1 MFSAKQIVYTW
12 TLKICGNR
20 LNAEFRIFFPVQCFF
35 NWSQIKREKPGD
47 KAGKHPQF
55 LRYWRMRTETLVS
68 EMTSGSW
75 FFQKDCTLQML
86 VVQSFESLLKFPC
99 YSQRYFS
106 LLGWQLC
113 ANLNLNM
120 LITFKTL
127 QQQTFKLEIDD
138 TATLGTKINK
148 SEGSFDLHLYSL
160 WIRVSSLSFN
170 HQILHRATKEHRLSF
185 ISCNV
190 FVCVCKIM
198 RGFFT

>member
-1 MFSAKQIVYTW
+1 M
-12 TLKICGNR
+12 
-20 LNAEFRIFFPVQCFF
+20 
-35 NWSQIKREKPGD
+35 KREKPGGG
-47 KAGKHPQF
+47 AGKHPQ
-55 LRYWRMRTETLVS
+55 MQTEILVS
-68 EMTSGSW
+68 EMAAGSW
-75 FFQKDCTLQML
+75 FFQKDCTLQVL
-86 VVQSFESLLKFPC
+86 VVQSFESLLKFLC

>member
-1 MFSAKQIVYTW
+1 MLSLAPPNCN
-12 TLKICGNR
+12 LEAR
-20 LNAEFRIFFPVQCFF
+20 L
-35 NWSQIKREKPGD
+35 EKT
-47 KAGKHPQF
+47 HNSS
-55 LRYWRMRTETLVS
+55 RYWRMRTEILVS

-99 YSQRYFS
+99 YSQRYFF

-138 TATLGTKINK
+138 TATVGTKINK

-160 WIRVSSLSFN
+160 LMRVTSWSFN
-170 HQILHRATKEHRLSF
+170 PQILHRATKDHRLSF
-185 ISCNV
+185 I
-190 FVCVCKIM
+190 
-198 RGFFT
+198 

>member
-1 MFSAKQIVYTW
+1 M
-12 TLKICGNR
+12 R
-20 LNAEFRIFFPVQCFF
+20 AEI
-35 NWSQIKREKPGD
+35 
-47 KAGKHPQF
+47 
-55 LRYWRMRTETLVS
+55 LVS
-68 EMTSGSW
+68 EMAAGSW
-75 FFQKDCTLQML
+75 FFQKDCTLQVL
-86 VVQSFESLLKFPC
+86 VVQSFESLLKFLC

-198 RGFFT
+198 RGFFLKMFFRRHALKICYSLRIIWITPFFKAPLMCLTRLPSIHV